1 MDLRTLSIRTKLL
14 LLVAG
19 VAFLVGTGSAVY
31 SSVSS
36 GSVLREQMVKRGTY
50 IAVNLAYN
58 SKYGVLTEDRPMLT
72 DNLAGTVVAQSGQDS
87 DVVGAMIRDAKG
99 AILAQKG
106 ASIRDLPLAPA
117 TTVEKPRDAVADN
130 GEE

>member
-19 VAFLVGTGSAVY
+19 VALLVGGVSAIY

-36 GSVLREQMVKRGTY
+36 GQVLREQMVKRGEY
-50 IAVNLAYN
+50 IAGNLAYN
-58 SKYGVLTEDRPMLT
+58 SKYGVLTEDRPLLT
-72 DNLAGTVVAQSGQDS
+72 QLLEGAIASGTGRGS

-99 AILAQKG
+99 TILAQKG
-106 ASIRDLPLAPA
+106 LPIRDLPLAPA
-117 TTVEKPRDAVADN
+117 TVLEDRDAVAED
-130 GEE
+130 G

>member
-19 VAFLVGTGSAVY
+19 VALLVGSVSALY

-36 GSVLREQMVKRGTY
+36 GQLLREQMVKRGMY
-50 IAVNLAYN
+50 IAGNLAYN
-58 SKYGVLTEDRPMLT
+58 GKYGVLTEDRPLLT
-72 DNLAGTVVAQSGQDS
+72 QLLEGAITSGTGQGS

-99 AILAQKG
+99 VILAQKG
-106 ASIRDLPLAPA
+106 VPIRDLPGAPA
-117 TTVEKPRDAVADN
+117 VTTEDRDAV
-130 GEE
+130 